1 MGLNQHNAT
10 RNADPHGNLRSS
22 GLYTCPAC
30 AGPKIGGPSRAAHKR
45 PGGLEQ
51 KIHFAL
57 FVSMCVIGAVAI
69 VDTGPFPLNYAFG
82 AAAALLPLALV
93 IKRRRSGKTAKKP

>member
-57 FVSMCVIGAVAI
+57 FVSMCVIGALTFI
-69 VDTGPFPLNYAFG
+69 DTGPFPFNFIFG
-82 AAAALLPLALV
+82 AFAIMLPIVLV
-93 IKRRRSGKTAKKP
+93 VKRRISRKSKSP